1 MSDMNLNTAVNQHFL
16 DRLIRLA
23 GARRITATQDIIDV
37 HGVTLIARGAR
48 LTQEHQQALSGRKLR
63 KTIESSLRVED
74 AVDTDL
80 IVRACGRI
88 VETCMPINRLLNA
101 SARRGTTPLARL
113 SHMVFG
119 DPMRLLLTLADHDGF
134 HALEHA
140 ASVSLLSICM
150 ASKLQLADDEQQA
163 AGLAG
168 LLHDI
173 GELYIAPGWLAPG
186 KRLLPHEWVHLV
198 AHPRLG
204 QLLVNELAAYPP
216 SVGRAIVEHHERFD
230 GTGYPRQSPGKRIS
244 LPGQAVAVA
253 EMIAGL
259 LGKDNPLERAGLAL
273 KIVPG
278 EHARELV
285 SAISAALKVE
295 PGIKMSHALHQAAN
309 HRPATHDECDGRE
322 DARRLFRRLGAV
334 RQQGQDLLDGSGA
347 RSPRARDLLGQALV
361 RIGAIERAFAST
373 GLDIYANPEHGLD
386 EAQDGALRFEKAVAT
401 REIQWRLRDIARDL
415 ALHTAGSPDEAA
427 QFAGLIALLDDDSE
441 AILKCTLKAS
451 MDGLVGLAPK
461 AFAGSLPYRN

>member
-1 MSDMNLNTAVNQHFL
+1 MSDINLNTAVNKHFL
-16 DRLIRLA
+16 DKLIRLA
-23 GARRITATQDIIDV
+23 STRRITATQDIIDV
-37 HGVTLIARGAR
+37 HGVRVIARGGRITADHH
-48 LTQEHQQALSGRKLR
+48 EAFSGRKLK

-80 IVRACGRI
+80 IVRTAGRI
-88 VETCMPINRLLNA
+88 VDTCMPINRLLNA

-113 SHMVFG
+113 SNMSFG
-119 DPMRLLLTLADHDGF
+119 DAMRLLLTLADNDGA

-150 ASKLQLADDEQQA
+150 ASKLQLSDDEQQA

-173 GELYIAPGWLAPG
+173 GELYIAPAWLAPG

-204 QLLVNELAAYPP
+204 QMLVNELAAYPP
-216 SVGRAIVEHHERFD
+216 SVGRAIVEHHERAD

-244 LPGQAVAVA
+244 LPGQAVSVA
-253 EMIAGL
+253 EMIAGV
-259 LGKDNPLERAGLAL
+259 LGKDNPLERAELAL

-285 SAISAALKVE
+285 SAISAA
-295 PGIKMSHALHQAAN
+295 IKADASYQSAA
-309 HRPATHDECDGRE
+309 HDEDRGRE
-322 DARRLFRRLGAV
+322 DARRLFRRIGAV
-334 RQQGQDLLDGSGA
+334 LEKGQELLDGPGA
-347 RSPRARDLLGQALV
+347 KSPHARDLLGQTLA
-361 RIGAIERAFAST
+361 RIQTIQRAFVST
-373 GLDIYANPEHGLD
+373 GLDIYLDLNHGLD
-386 EAQDGALRFEKAVAT
+386 DVQDGALRFEKAVAT

-415 ALHTAGSPDEAA
+415 ALHTAGSPDEKAL
-427 QFAGLIALLDDDSE
+427 FASLIALLDDDSD
-441 AILKCTLKAS
+441 AILIYTPKGSADKLAA
-451 MDGLVGLAPK
+451 LAPA
-461 AFAGSLPYRN
+461 AFAGSLPYHN